1 MPRLPI
7 RDSLSLDPPST
18 HPCPV
23 HTPNS
28 FATFVVRITRVMPLF
43 FDTGADTFSRRCW
56 SSAFQITSP
65 ILYRPLISECFRR
78 CLWIRIQHLKS
89 FRGKQKELTPFSE
102 VSPSFAIL
110 LNPSSFNSLSI
121 PQVPAYH
128 P

>member
-43 FDTGADTFSRRCW
+43 FDTGAGTFSE
-56 SSAFQITSP
+56 S
-65 ILYRPLISECFRR
+65 ISLLLFGSHGGRSETKHFVR
-78 CLWIRIQHLKS
+78 QQ
-89 FRGKQKELTPFSE
+89 QKKKRTK
-102 VSPSFAIL
+102 
-110 LNPSSFNSLSI
+110 
-121 PQVPAYH
+121 
-128 P
+128 

>member
-43 FDTGADTFSRRCW
+43 FDTGAGTFSEKYQP
-56 SSAFQITSP
+56 SAFRESW
-65 ILYRPLISECFRR
+65 R
-78 CLWIRIQHLKS
+78 
-89 FRGKQKELTPFSE
+89 
-102 VSPSFAIL
+102 
-110 LNPSSFNSLSI
+110 
-121 PQVPAYH
+121 
-128 P
+128 